1 MKTGVIVLIPFPFAE
16 LTNIKV
22 RPALLVTTTKD
33 KYKDL
38 ILCAISSVVPST
50 LNEFE
55 VLLQPNSINNLRVPS
70 IIKIDRILTLKNE
83 NVIKILGNISRSEN
97 VQFIELFKKLVS

>member
-1 MKTGVIVLIPFPFAE
+1 MKTGTIVLIPFPFAE

-33 KYKDL
+33 KYGDL

-55 VLLQPNSINNLRVPS
+55 MPVQPNATNNLKVSS
-70 IIKIDRILTLKNE
+70 IIKIDRIVTLKNE
-83 NVIKILGNISRSEN
+83 NVIKELGTISDKEIQ
-97 VQFIELFKKLVS
+97 QFIKLFKKLAS